1 METSNTH
8 SNSLSR
14 FVTGALLVTGTSLV
28 LGASTS
34 TLQAAVVLREDG
46 SVRFEEQYAKRTQ
59 TLQLHQAATPYT
71 IQEQLSTHVLLTGML
86 LVLAAFVTYATFVV
100 KTQQRTR
107 WQRIVRW
114 FHRHLDVQLGVHHH
128 AK

>member
-1 METSNTH
+1 MKTSNTLT
-8 SNSLSR
+8 LSR

-28 LGASTS
+28 LGASGS
-34 TLQAAVVLREDG
+34 TLQAAVVLGDDG
-46 SVRFEEQYAKRTQ
+46 HVRFEEQFAKRTQ
-59 TLQLHQAATPYT
+59 TLQLHQAAAPYS
-71 IQEQLSTHVLLTGML
+71 IQEQLSSQVLLTGML

-114 FHRHLDVQLGVHHH
+114 FHRHLDVQVAMRHH
-128 AK
+128 A